1 MRESLLL
8 AKPVFLIPLFPA
20 LPPPDP
26 SLLLARRPLL
36 LPPLRRA
43 RAVSGRGWVGPR
55 GVHGHPLLV
64 TAKCQ
69 IHIGTS

>member
-8 AKPVFLIPLFPA
+8 AQWEFLVPLFSV

-26 SLLLARRPLL
+26 SLLLARRSLL

-43 RAVSGRGWVGPR
+43 RSGSGRGR
-55 GVHGHPLLV
+55 LDRMAFTATLLWEE
-64 TAKCQ
+64 
-69 IHIGTS
+69 